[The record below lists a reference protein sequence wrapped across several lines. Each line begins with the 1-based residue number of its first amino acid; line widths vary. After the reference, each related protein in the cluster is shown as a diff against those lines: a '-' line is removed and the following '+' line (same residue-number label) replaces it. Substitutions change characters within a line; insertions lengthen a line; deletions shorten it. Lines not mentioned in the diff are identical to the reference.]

1 VWDFLLY
8 NKEVKKTLITIELFL
23 ALLVALLFGFLL
35 IVFSNSKK
43 QNIDPLPS
51 VVVDTR
57 ELYCGISI
65 TSPQIGSSVS
75 LPVQVGGYVSGCGW
89 EPYLNYV
96 AKMKIYD
103 SQNRLIGRPYLVN
116 KSLNNNSPVSTQFG
130 FTIESLPIK
139 EGAVTFVFENFGVL
153 EKTMTL
159 PLNIVLPP
167 VDETLE

>member
-1 VWDFLLY
+1 M
-8 NKEVKKTLITIELFL
+8 KKTLITIELFL
-23 ALLVALLFGFLL
+23 ALLVVILLGFLL

-43 QNIDPLPS
+43 RNIDPLPS
-51 VVVDTR
+51 VSVDTR

-75 LPVQVGGYVSGCGW
+75 FPVQVGGYVSGCGW
-89 EPYLNYV
+89 EPYSGYV

-103 SQNRLIGRPYLVN
+103 SENRLIGRPYLVN
-116 KSLNNNSPVSTQFG
+116 KSLNNNTPVSTQFG

-139 EGAVTFVFENFGVL
+139 EGPVTFVFENFGVL

-159 PLNIVLPP
+159 PLNITTPP
-167 VDETLE
+167 EESVDENLE